1 MKPWR
6 HIAETLIALAGIGV
20 AFGASAVGTLVGTGS
35 SLSGEAAV
43 ILAWV
48 FAVVMG
54 LFAFAAAFNRLL
66 VMPIIEKM
74 AAQHRESL
82 SLGLAEIAKGFEAL
96 MDRHIAAHDPH
107 PDASERLHEPL
118 QEAIDEIERE
128 LSEFVIWC
136 QKNGCPHAMRAKR
149 RSTDPQTGGLNDTGP
164 DLSDVAKRAEYR
176 TRKAGERE

>member
-1 MKPWR
+1 VKPWR

-82 SLGLAEIAKGFEAL
+82 SLGLAEIAKGFEGL

-107 PDASERLHEPL
+107 PDASERMHEPL
-118 QEAIDEIERE
+118 QKSIDEIERDLTAFIE
-128 LSEFVIWC
+128 WCHKNRTCFNAPRDPSES
-136 QKNGCPHAMRAKR
+136 PHPKR
-149 RSTDPQTGGLNDTGP
+149 KDDPAGFDAPKLKLRGP
-164 DLSDVAKRAEYR
+164 KP
-176 TRKAGERE
+176 